1 MRQDAVDLIVA
12 LKGYTLPKQA
22 EYAHHR
28 LCKAIAEKKWHGL
41 TDEDKQIAFDDSQ
54 EGVGFWEFAD
64 AIEAIL
70 KRKNYGKDST

>member
-54 EGVGFWEFAD
+54 GVPRDHD
-64 AIEAIL
+64 AGWREVPWSVDRRPRL
-70 KRKNYGKDST
+70 